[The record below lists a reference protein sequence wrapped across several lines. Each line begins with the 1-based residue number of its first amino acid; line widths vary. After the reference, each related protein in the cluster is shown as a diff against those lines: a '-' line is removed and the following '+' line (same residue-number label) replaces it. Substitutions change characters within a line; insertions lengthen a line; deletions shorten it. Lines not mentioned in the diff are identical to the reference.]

1 MVVAV
6 LRGRANISSDD
17 LRGMLAGTFRLEKFE
32 IEIGNI
38 SPPYPHN

>member
-6 LRGRANISSDD
+6 LRPVANTWIDD
-17 LRGMLAGTFRLEKFE
+17 LRVMLAGTFGLEKFE